1 MQPGEAPFT
10 ARSVTN
16 MVADLNRNRKMSP
29 GHTPLQELLNN
40 KGSASPNMDKQTG
53 LPIAGKYLNGQE
65 QNAAPAPG
73 VLPEE
78 EEQEEQL
85 GRRQEGPQGS
95 VIQRP
100 GPEQG

>member
-1 MQPGEAPFT
+1 MQPGEVPFT

-16 MVADLNRNRKMSP
+16 MVNDLNRNRKMSP
-29 GHTPLQELLNN
+29 GHTPLQELLGN
-40 KGSASPNMDKQTG
+40 KGSASPNMDTQTG

-78 EEQEEQL
+78 EQEEQP
-85 GRRQEGPQGS
+85 GRRQEGPQG
-95 VIQRP
+95 P
-100 GPEQG
+100 GPRQG

>member
-10 ARSVTN
+10 ARAITN

-29 GHTPLQELLNN
+29 GHTPLQEILGN
-40 KGSASPNMDKQTG
+40 KESASPNMDKQTG

-73 VLPEE
+73 ALPE
-78 EEQEEQL
+78 EEQEEQP
-85 GRRQEGPQGS
+85 GGGQSGQPGQRIAGQG
-95 VIQRP
+95 
-100 GPEQG
+100 